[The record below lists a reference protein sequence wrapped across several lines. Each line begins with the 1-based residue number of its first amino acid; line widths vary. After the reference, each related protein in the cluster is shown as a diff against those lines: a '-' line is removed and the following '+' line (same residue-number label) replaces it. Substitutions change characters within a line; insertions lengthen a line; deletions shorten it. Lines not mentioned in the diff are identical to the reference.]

1 MADGEKP
8 PMDWSLVKAY
18 LAGVFTVTIFNR
30 YMFLGGL
37 IGVFTGIRRTM
48 MVIVLF
54 QNINFLSQEFMH
66 NSNIQQ
72 VFQTYTKSGRILK
85 KLLGILNL
93 NLARKNDF

>member
-18 LAGVFTVTIFNR
+18 VAGVFTVTIFNR

-37 IGVFTGIRRTM
+37 IGVFTGIGRTV

-54 QNINFLSQEFMH
+54 
-66 NSNIQQ
+66 
-72 VFQTYTKSGRILK
+72 
-85 KLLGILNL
+85 
-93 NLARKNDF
+93 